1 MRSVRSVSVEVSPN
15 DATRRGAT
23 FNQFTGSKLSAFT
36 LRKRLFN
43 LNNSKKLRRPKKT
56 KPVYF
61 SNKSTAK
68 VVAERISAFS
78 YNLNCKWQRDDGFI

>member
-1 MRSVRSVSVEVSPN
+1 MRSVRSVSVVKVRPN
-15 DATRRGAT
+15 VT
-23 FNQFTGSKLSAFT
+23 FNQFTASKLSAFT

-43 LNNSKKLRRPKKT
+43 LNNSKKRRRPKKT
-56 KPVYF
+56 KSVYF

-78 YNLNCKWQRDDGFI
+78 YHLNCKWQRDDGFI